1 MESEDDPFGLIK
13 PSIDANA
20 NNDISTK
27 LEVFSNKRK
36 PDEKNLYWA
45 QKRERANS
53 ARGRGPQE

>member
-13 PSIDANA
+13 PPIDANA

-45 QKRERANS
+45 
-53 ARGRGPQE
+53 

>member
-45 QKRERANS
+45 
-53 ARGRGPQE
+53 